1 MYVCVS
7 YSYRYARDWRYH
19 KEEHLWITRAPGMK
33 PTKQETT
40 YEEGTY
46 SYFDVNTWR
55 KSHKEFHVEYDRLED
70 RPQMPPN
77 LLAHPSVVPT
87 QA

>member
-1 MYVCVS
+1 MICKRLEVS
-7 YSYRYARDWRYH
+7 QRGAPVDN
-19 KEEHLWITRAPGMK
+19 KAPGMK

-46 SYFDVNTWR
+46 CYFDVNTWR

-70 RPQMPPN
+70 CP
-77 LLAHPSVVPT
+77 
-87 QA
+87 